1 MTEILVVVLTL
12 CAAGPSSGS
21 SGPCHELRAY
31 DSREECRITAQ
42 SIRIGAPG
50 GRLFCR
56 PREPSLAQEAA
67 R

>member
-12 CAAGPSSGS
+12 CAAGPGGS
-21 SGPCHELRAY
+21 CHELRAY

-56 PREPSLAQEAA
+56 PREPSLAQEAT